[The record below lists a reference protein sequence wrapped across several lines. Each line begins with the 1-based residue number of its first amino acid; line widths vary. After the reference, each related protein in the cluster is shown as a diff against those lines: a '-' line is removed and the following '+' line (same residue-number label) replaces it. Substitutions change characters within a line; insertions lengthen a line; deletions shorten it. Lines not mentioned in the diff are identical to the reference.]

1 MSVFVK
7 LTHVNAYEDKQVD
20 VNCRE
25 APTEQAPL
33 IDSSKPPQLPQ
44 IGRQLLT
51 SDSSLPFAHLDD
63 RDDPAR
69 SDDRFNLVKKRTRPP
84 SVKTNAVIGT
94 MGSSTVKA
102 KTGRYVAV
110 FVSRLLPETT
120 AEEMEAFVQDTH
132 HMSSKCVKPDT
143 KHQSYAS
150 FKVEVT
156 CDNIPDMYD
165 PEKWPVGAYVR
176 RYYNGAAF

>member
-1 MSVFVK
+1 MSSERRLK
-7 LTHVNAYEDKQVD
+7 
-20 VNCRE
+20 
-25 APTEQAPL
+25 PTYAAN
-33 IDSSKPPQLPQ
+33 ISSMVAA
-44 IGRQLLT
+44 IC
-51 SDSSLPFAHLDD
+51 SSG
-63 RDDPAR
+63 RDDPSR
-69 SDDRFNLVKKRTRPP
+69 SDDGFTLVKKRTCTP
-84 SVKTNAVIGT
+84 VLKTKVAIGT

-132 HMSSKCVKPDT
+132 HLSSKCVKLET

-165 PEKWPVGAYVR
+165 PRSGQWVLTLEDTTMAQPSR
-176 RYYNGAAF
+176 QDIAFGTFNCN